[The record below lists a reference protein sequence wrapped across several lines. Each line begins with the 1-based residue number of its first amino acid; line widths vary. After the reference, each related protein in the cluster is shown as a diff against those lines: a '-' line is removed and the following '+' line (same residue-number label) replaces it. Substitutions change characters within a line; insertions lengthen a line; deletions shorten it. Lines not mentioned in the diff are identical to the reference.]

1 MSSPLAGQSVL
12 VTGAG
17 SGIGAAIVSSLAAV
31 GCRLAL
37 MDRRPEPVAASAAR
51 IRDDGGDAIDIAGDV
66 RVYDDMARAV
76 DTATERFGR
85 LDVLVACAGIAESGP
100 IAEADPELYR
110 NVVLTNVVGVMN
122 GIRAALPSM
131 LERSSGH
138 VVVIASVSGRV
149 TYTGESAYVA
159 SKHAV
164 VAFAD
169 CLRQE
174 VGQAGIRVSLIEPGV
189 VETPLIHVYPNTLDL
204 LPGVTP
210 LDPADVAA
218 AVRYVL
224 EQPPNVNVAEV
235 VLRPTGQAL

>member
-1 MSSPLAGQSVL
+1 MTSPLAGKSVL

-17 SGIGAAIVSSLAAV
+17 SGIGAAIASSLAAA
-31 GCRLAL
+31 GCRLVL
-37 MDRRPEPVAASAAR
+37 MDRHPEPVAASAGAM
-51 IRDDGGDAIDIAGDV
+51 RDDGGDAIDVAGDV
-66 RVYDDMARAV
+66 RIYDDMARAV
-76 DTATERFGR
+76 DAAIERFGR
-85 LDVLVACAGIAESGP
+85 LDILVACAGIAESGP

-131 LERSSGH
+131 LERGSGH

-174 VGQAGIRVSLIEPGV
+174 VAQAGIRVSLIEPGV
-189 VETPLIHVYPNTLDL
+189 VETPLIHVYPDTLDL
-204 LPGVTP
+204 LPGVRP

-235 VLRPTGQAL
+235 VLRPTGQTL